1 MKHNIFKY
9 SLILLL
15 AASCTHNF
23 EEYNTD
29 RFGASDE
36 DLKRDGYN
44 IRSSLVGLCDGIIA
58 LDVNTT
64 QFTECLLGGPMA
76 GYLSD
81 ANAGFAYTIGN
92 FNAQNNWTKVLME
105 DFPKRIYPN
114 LRQLRQVTDDEAIL
128 AVGNVIK
135 VAGMHRI
142 ADTYGPM
149 PYSQIGEDGALQVPF
164 DSQEMAYK
172 TMMQELDAAIEV
184 LTRNRTNNFN
194 ASSDIIFG
202 GNVEKWCR
210 YANSLKL
217 RLAMRMSYA
226 DPVYAQQKAEEA
238 ANHEIGTMAAAG
250 DIAQLTTFG
259 NDGNP
264 LYVAV
269 NYNRVSTHADG
280 SACITTGD
288 SHAAADIILYMNGY
302 KDPRR
307 DAYFTKC
314 EFEGIDYVGLRHGI
328 VIPNHAAVGHL
339 YSGVNI
345 DRYNSPL
352 VLMTPAESAFLK
364 AEGAA
369 VFGWDMGGSAKEFYE
384 QGVRLS
390 FEQWGVNGADAY
402 LADAASVPGTYI
414 DPVGTNNYNNALTTL
429 AVAWDEGATAEQKQE
444 RIMIQKWIANFPLGN
459 ESWADIRR
467 TGYPHIL
474 PATDAGNKSL
484 GRVPNEGPSRMPF
497 PLEEK
502 TSNEENL
509 SEAIAKYL
517 GGEDNWTT
525 RLWFDCKN
533 K

>member
-1 MKHNIFKY
+1 MKNIFKY

-15 AASCTHNF
+15 AAGCTGRF

-29 RFGASDE
+29 RFGASNE
-36 DLKRDGYN
+36 ELQRDGYST
-44 IRSSLVGLCDGIIA
+44 RSSLVGLADGIIA

-76 GYLSD
+76 GYMAD
-81 ANAGFAYTIGN
+81 ANAGFNYTIGN

-114 LRQLRQVTDDEAIL
+114 LRQLKQVTSDETIL
-128 AVGNVIK
+128 AVGDV
-135 VAGMHRI
+135 
-142 ADTYGPM
+142 
-149 PYSQIGEDGALQVPF
+149 
-164 DSQEMAYK
+164 
-172 TMMQELDAAIEV
+172 
-184 LTRNRTNNFN
+184 
-194 ASSDIIFG
+194 IFG

-226 DPVYAQQKAEEA
+226 DPAYAQQKAEEA
-238 ANHEIGTMAAAG
+238 AAHPIGTMASAG
-250 DIAQLTTFG
+250 DIAQLTNFG

-280 SACITTGD
+280 TACITTGD
-288 SHAAADIILYMNGY
+288 SHAAADIVLYMNGY
-302 KDPRR
+302 NDPRR
-307 DAYFTKC
+307 DAYFTRC
-314 EFEGIDYVGLRHGI
+314 EFDGVDFVGLRHGI
-328 VIPNHAAVGHL
+328 IIPNHASVGHR
-339 YSGVNI
+339 YSGVKI

-352 VLMTPAESAFLK
+352 VLMAPAESAFLK
-364 AEGAA
+364 AEAAA
-369 VFGWDMGGSAKEFYE
+369 VFGWNMGGSAKDFYE
-384 QGVRLS
+384 KGVRLS
-390 FEQWGVNGADAY
+390 FEQWGAGSADAY
-402 LADAASVPGTYI
+402 LADAVSVPGTYI
-414 DPVGTNNYNNALTTL
+414 DPVGTNSYNNALTTL
-429 AVAWDEGATAEQKQE
+429 AVAWDENASAEQKQE
-444 RIMIQKWIANFPLGN
+444 RILIQKWIANFPLGN

-484 GRVPNEGPSRMPF
+484 GLVPNSGPSRMPY
-497 PLEEK
+497 PAEEH
-502 TSNEENL
+502 TSNEKYL
-509 SEAIAKYL
+509 SEAIANYL

>member
-1 MKHNIFKY
+1 MKMILTY
-9 SLILLL
+9 SLILL
-15 AASCTHNF
+15 AAAGCTARF
-23 EEYNTD
+23 EEYNID
-29 RFGASDE
+29 RFGASSE
-36 DLKRDGYN
+36 ELQRDGYST
-44 IRSSLVGLCDGIIA
+44 RSSLIGLADGIIA

-76 GYLSD
+76 GYLAD
-81 ANAGFAYTIGN
+81 ANAGFNYTIGN

-114 LRQLRQVTDDEAIL
+114 LRQLAQVTSDPTIL
-128 AVGNVIK
+128 AVGDIIK

-172 TMMQELDAAIEV
+172 TMMEELDAAIAV
-184 LTRNRTNNFN
+184 LTENRTNNFT
-194 ASSDIIFG
+194 ASSDVIFG

-226 DPVYAQQKAEEA
+226 DPAYAQQKAEEA
-238 ANHEIGTMAAAG
+238 ALHEIGTMASAD
-250 DIAQLTTFG
+250 DIAQLTAFG

-280 SACITTGD
+280 TACITTGD

-302 KDPRR
+302 NDPRR
-307 DAYFTKC
+307 EAYFTRC
-314 EFEGIDYVGLRHGI
+314 EFEGLDFAGLRHGI
-328 VIPNHAAVGHL
+328 IIPNHASVGHR
-339 YSGVNI
+339 YSGIKI

-352 VLMTPAESAFLK
+352 VLMSPAESAFLK
-364 AEGAA
+364 AEAVA
-369 VFGWDMGGSAKEFYE
+369 VFGWNMGGSAKEFYE

-390 FEQWGVNGADAY
+390 FEQWGVTGADAY
-402 LADAASVPGTYI
+402 LADASSVPGTYV
-414 DPVGTNNYNNALTTL
+414 DPAGTNSYNNALTTL
-429 AVAWDEGATAEQKQE
+429 AVAWDEGASTEQKQE

-484 GRVPNEGPSRMPF
+484 GRVPNSGPSRMPY
-497 PLEEK
+497 PQEER
-502 TSNEENL
+502 TSNAQNL
-509 SEAIAKYL
+509 DEAIAKYL

>member
-1 MKHNIFKY
+1 MKNIFKY

-15 AASCTHNF
+15 AAGCTGRF

-29 RFGASDE
+29 RFGASNE
-36 DLKRDGYN
+36 ELQRDGYST
-44 IRSSLVGLCDGIIA
+44 RSSLVGLADGIIA

-76 GYLSD
+76 GYMAD
-81 ANAGFAYTIGN
+81 ANAGFNYTIGN

-114 LRQLRQVTDDEAIL
+114 LRQLKQVTSDETIL
-128 AVGNVIK
+128 AVGDVIK

-164 DSQEMAYK
+164 DSQEKAYK
-172 TMMQELDAAIEV
+172 TMVEELDAAIDI
-184 LTRNRTNNFN
+184 LTANRTNNFN
-194 ASSDIIFG
+194 ASSDVIFG

-226 DPVYAQQKAEEA
+226 DPAYAQQKAEEA
-238 ANHEIGTMAAAG
+238 ASHPIGTMASAG
-250 DIAQLTTFG
+250 DIAQLTNFG

-280 SACITTGD
+280 TACITTGD
-288 SHAAADIILYMNGY
+288 SHAAADIVLYMNGY
-302 KDPRR
+302 NDPRR
-307 DAYFTKC
+307 DAYFTRC
-314 EFEGIDYVGLRHGI
+314 EFDGVDFVGLRHGI
-328 VIPNHAAVGHL
+328 IIPNHVSVGHR
-339 YSGVNI
+339 YSGVKI

-352 VLMTPAESAFLK
+352 VLMAPAESAFLK
-364 AEGAA
+364 AEAAA
-369 VFGWDMGGSAKEFYE
+369 VFGWNMGGSAKDFYE
-384 QGVRLS
+384 KGVRLS
-390 FEQWGVNGADAY
+390 FEQWGAGSADAY
-402 LADAASVPGTYI
+402 LADAVSVPGTYI
-414 DPVGTNNYNNALTTL
+414 DPVGTNSYNNALTTL
-429 AVAWDEGATAEQKQE
+429 AVAWDENASAEQKQE
-444 RIMIQKWIANFPLGN
+444 RILIQKWIANFPLGN

-484 GRVPNEGPSRMPF
+484 GLVPNSGPSRMPY
-497 PLEEK
+497 PAEEH
-502 TSNEENL
+502 TSNEKYL
-509 SEAIAKYL
+509 SEAIANFL